1 MLKVVF
7 RYWPTIIRWIIEN
20 LVQRLRLRNEY
31 FTELHSCISFIVKF
45 LLTLML
51 SFLPHDFYTT
61 WKYLNA
67 HTNAIANGC
76 HNEMKSSA
84 RRQLKVKTW
93 QRQFLW
99 YESSLQYQKYRNHT
113 HTFTNIFAADHTAI
127 FYPIFFALSV
137 SYLFENFHK
146 IVCKTS
152 KVSRNVKLIQMN
164 FSGSQWTRRCGRDRR
179 RRR

>member
-7 RYWPTIIRWIIEN
+7 RDWPTIIRWIIEN

-99 YESSLQYQKYRNHT
+99 YESSLQNTETIRT
-113 HTFTNIFAADHTAI
+113 HLQIFLQPITPRSFILYFSHCQCHIYLRIFTR
-127 FYPIFFALSV
+127 LSV
-137 SYLFENFHK
+137 RHPRLVEMLS
-146 IVCKTS
+146 
-152 KVSRNVKLIQMN
+152 
-164 FSGSQWTRRCGRDRR
+164 
-179 RRR
+179 